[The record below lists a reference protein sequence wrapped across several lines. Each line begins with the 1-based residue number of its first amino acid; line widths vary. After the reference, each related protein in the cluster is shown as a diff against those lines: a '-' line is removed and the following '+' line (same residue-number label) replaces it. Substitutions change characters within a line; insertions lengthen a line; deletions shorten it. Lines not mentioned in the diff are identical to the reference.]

1 MVNKK
6 PLSLGRRVLFS
17 GLLAGLMVAVLVGTL
32 AFPQWKLH
40 QELRTLMAAH
50 GETGT
55 GQLLWQG
62 RMKGYTGKYTTLLRR
77 GGGRLYLGWL
87 ASYEGRPGIQVF
99 SGSLPE
105 EPAVTL
111 LLNDIYA
118 VTDMPYG
125 RMAWRARG
133 GYACQLIGVSLPEG
147 TAGGR
152 LSVTLGPEIV
162 RETEGFWSQGLLIF
176 APPAQWVEYEWGLK
190 KDGIRPYH
198 TGTLADRPY
207 TLTLW
212 DEEGTVISQTSG
224 TLGSIWGR

>member
-1 MVNKK
+1 MTHKK
-6 PLSLGRRVLFS
+6 SLSLGRRVLFS
-17 GLLAGLMVAVLVGTL
+17 GLLAGLLVTVLVGVL
-32 AFPQWKLH
+32 AYPQWKLH
-40 QELRTLMAAH
+40 RELHALMAAH

-62 RMKGYTGKYTTLLRR
+62 RMTGYTGKYPSLLRR
-77 GGGRLYLGWL
+77 GEERLYLGQL
-87 ASYEGRPGIQVF
+87 TVYEGRPHIQTF
-99 SGSLPE
+99 SGPLPG

-111 LLNDIYA
+111 LLNDVYA
-118 VTDMPYG
+118 VTDVPYG
-125 RMAWRARG
+125 QMAWRARG
-133 GYACQLIGVSLPEG
+133 GYAGQLMGVSLPEE

-162 RETEGFWSQGLLIF
+162 RETEGFWSQSLLLF
-176 APPAQWVEYEWGLK
+176 SPPAPGVEYEWGLK
-190 KDGIRPYH
+190 KDGIKPYQ